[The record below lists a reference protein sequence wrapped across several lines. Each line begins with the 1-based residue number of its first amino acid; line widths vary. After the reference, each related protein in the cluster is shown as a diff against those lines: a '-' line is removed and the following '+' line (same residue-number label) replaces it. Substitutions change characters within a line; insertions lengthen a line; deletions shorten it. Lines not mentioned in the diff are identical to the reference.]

1 MYWGRLPHSPWFPLQ
16 PHDLRAQVSTPG
28 PHVAF
33 LLYLCFVEFFCTLIR
48 PLGSLLA
55 TGQFRVGGV

>member
-1 MYWGRLPHSPWFPLQ
+1 M
-16 PHDLRAQVSTPG
+16 STPG
-28 PHVAF
+28 PHVEF